1 MGTVRISEKAFAAAM
16 AAFAAAMLL
25 AFTLVVPQ
33 AWAENRQLDAPVTVS
48 DDTTHVQVNKLDP
61 DTRDYVQGASMAIIE
76 KDTGLVVDEWVTGS
90 SSHQNEKVLDVD
102 KVYILREL
110 AAPDGYD
117 TAQDVEFKINSEEGK
132 GLEILSQG
140 NDSELVE
147 SYKINMYDKKQP
159 VEKEIVEERTNTPS
173 KDKETTSRA
182 VAPKTGDETPLWL
195 IELLVAAG
203 VVAIVALEVA
213 KRVSSRETQD
223 DDL

>member
-1 MGTVRISEKAFAAAM
+1 MGTVRISEKAFAAAI

-33 AWAENRQLDAPVTVS
+33 AWANRQLDAPVTVS

-90 SSHQNEKVLDVD
+90 SAHQNEKVLDVD

-110 AAPDGYD
+110 AAPDGFD
-117 TAQDVEFKINSEEGK
+117 TAQDVEFMIDSEEGK
-132 GLEILSQG
+132 GLTILSQG

-159 VEKEIVEERTNTPS
+159 VEKEIVEERTNTPD
-173 KDKETTSRA
+173 KDKETTTRA
-182 VAPKTGDETPLWL
+182 VAPKTGDETPLWI
-195 IELLVAAG
+195 IELLVATG
-203 VVAIVALEVA
+203 IVVIVALEIV
-213 KRVSSRETQD
+213 KRRSSRDAQD

>member
-1 MGTVRISEKAFAAAM
+1 MGTVRISEKAFAAAI

-33 AWAENRQLDAPVTVS
+33 AWANRQLDAPVTVS

-90 SSHQNEKVLDVD
+90 SAHQNEKVLDVD

-110 AAPDGYD
+110 AAPDGFD
-117 TAQDVEFKINSEEGK
+117 TAQDVEFMINSEEGK
-132 GLEILSQG
+132 GLTILSQG

-159 VEKEIVEERTNTPS
+159 VEKVIVNENPNTPT
-173 KDKETTSRA
+173 KEKETTTRA
-182 VAPKTGDETPLWL
+182 VAPKTGDETPLWI
-195 IELLVAAG
+195 IELLVATG
-203 VVAIVALEVA
+203 IVVIVALEIV
-213 KRVSSRETQD
+213 KRRSSRDAQD
-223 DDL
+223 DDQ

>member
-1 MGTVRISEKAFAAAM
+1 MGTVRISEKAFAAAI

-33 AWAENRQLDAPVTVS
+33 AWANRQLDAPVTVS

-90 SSHQNEKVLDVD
+90 SAHQNEKVLDVD

-110 AAPDGYD
+110 AAPDGFD
-117 TAQDVEFKINSEEGK
+117 TAQDVEFMINSEEGK
-132 GLEILSQG
+132 GLTILSQG

-159 VEKEIVEERTNTPS
+159 VEKVIVNENPNTPT
-173 KDKETTSRA
+173 KEKETTTRA
-182 VAPKTGDETPLWL
+182 VAPKTGDETPLWI
-195 IELLVAAG
+195 IELLVATG
-203 VVAIVALEVA
+203 IVVIVALEIV
-213 KRVSSRETQD
+213 KRRSSRDAQD